1 MFSLKSLSAL
11 FLVPVALLAAPINP
25 GSCDTSKAVMDLP
38 SGKTALVNPAVPPTY
53 VTLGIGVQNYT
64 CSDTSTYTS
73 VGAVASLFDITCLMN
88 NFNFASIQTR
98 AFAFWNESS
107 QVTPTN
113 VANDVGAPLMLGQ
126 HYFIMN
132 PSGAGLSPKWDFTSS
147 TGDASAFVVAA
158 KVGDVPAP
166 SDSNTNVDWLS
177 LNRVDGDLATQIF
190 RVDTVGGQPPSA
202 VGSSPVFVIRF

>member
-113 VANDVGAPLMLGQ
+113 VANDLGAPLMLGR
-126 HYFIMN
+126 
-132 PSGAGLSPKWDFTSS
+132 PGLSPKWDFTSS

-166 SDSNTNVDWLS
+166 SDSSISVDWLS

-190 RVDTVGGQPPSA
+190 RVDTVGGQPPSS

>member
-38 SGKTALVNPAVPPTY
+38 AGKTTLVSPAVPPTY
-53 VTLGIGVQNYT
+53 VTLGVGVQNYT

-107 QVTPTN
+107 QGYKTHRYQ
-113 VANDVGAPLMLGQ
+113 Q
-126 HYFIMN
+126 HYFITN

-166 SDSNTNVDWLS
+166 SDSSTNVDWLS

-190 RVDTVGGQPPSA
+190 RVDTVGGQPPSSC
-202 VGSSPVFVIRF
+202 VPGSGLISVKYISRYYLY